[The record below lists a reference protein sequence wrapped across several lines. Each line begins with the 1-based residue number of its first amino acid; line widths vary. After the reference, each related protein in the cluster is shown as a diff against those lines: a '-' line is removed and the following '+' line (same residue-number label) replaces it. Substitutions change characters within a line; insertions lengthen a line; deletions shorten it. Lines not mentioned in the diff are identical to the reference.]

1 MTTVVNG
8 ISFTR
13 VASDKNGNPRYVF
26 SWTHLA
32 NSYAEAIWAGKT
44 IGAKKYRGKD
54 FGGGLVIQSYNL
66 QFDANLI
73 SQIGSAV
80 KCRVNNKS
88 TEAIC

>member
-13 VASDKNGNPRYVF
+13 VTSDINGNPRYVF

-32 NSYAEAIWAGKT
+32 DTLERAIEVGKF
-44 IGAKKYRGKD
+44 IGAKRYRGKD
-54 FGGGLVIQSYNL
+54 FGGGLVIQSFNL

-73 SQIGSAV
+73 KQVADATKLV
-80 KCRVNNKS
+80 V
-88 TEAIC
+88 A